1 MLSQWLHATTHDPM
15 RAVLSRNLDLP
26 ASKKTAGLAML
37 AVKQVLHSEEA
48 RP

>member
-1 MLSQWLHATTHDPM
+1 MLFQWLHAPTHDPM
-15 RAVLSRNLDLP
+15 RAVLSCNLHLP
-26 ASKKTAGLAML
+26 ASGKIAGLAPL